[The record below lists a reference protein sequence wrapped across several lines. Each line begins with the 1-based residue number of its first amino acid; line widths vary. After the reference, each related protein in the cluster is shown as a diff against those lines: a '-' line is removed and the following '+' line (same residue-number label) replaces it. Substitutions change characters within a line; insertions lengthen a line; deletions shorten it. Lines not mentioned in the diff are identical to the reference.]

1 VAIAILTRLG
11 YRADVADNGQLAVE
25 LVAQRGYGLVLM
37 DCQLPVLDGYQAT
50 IEIRRHEGTAAH
62 APIVAMTGAVL
73 EDRRRCLAAGMD
85 DHIANPCSW
94 SKSGTCW
101 RVGSRVG
108 MPPMRR
114 PGQRLPPASTGEVLD
129 QRRLAEL
136 GRLDTTGNGPALVAR
151 LLEGFLAWIPID
163 LADLRAAIDHGDA
176 AQALRVTHRLK
187 GAAATVGSSGMVSL
201 CEQLELRVRGRAL
214 SPATDVLALLE
225 QEFNRVIRALDA
237 IVPKR

>member
-1 VAIAILTRLG
+1 
-11 YRADVADNGQLAVE
+11 
-25 LVAQRGYGLVLM
+25 
-37 DCQLPVLDGYQAT
+37 
-50 IEIRRHEGTAAH
+50 
-62 APIVAMTGAVL
+62 
-73 EDRRRCLAAGMD
+73 
-85 DHIANPCSW
+85 
-94 SKSGTCW
+94 
-101 RVGSRVG
+101 
-108 MPPMRR
+108 
-114 PGQRLPPASTGEVLD
+114 VLD

>member
-1 VAIAILTRLG
+1 
-11 YRADVADNGQLAVE
+11 
-25 LVAQRGYGLVLM
+25 
-37 DCQLPVLDGYQAT
+37 
-50 IEIRRHEGTAAH
+50 
-62 APIVAMTGAVL
+62 
-73 EDRRRCLAAGMD
+73 
-85 DHIANPCSW
+85 
-94 SKSGTCW
+94 
-101 RVGSRVG
+101 
-108 MPPMRR
+108 MRR

-151 LLEGFLAWIPID
+151 LLAGFLAWIPID